1 MASQKQIAAN
11 QRNAQLSTGPRSAD
25 SKAKVR
31 CNALRDGLTG
41 QVVTLSDEERPF
53 FDQLLTE
60 MLADFNPQSTL
71 ERKLTHAVAWD
82 TWRLDHLRAVESN
95 VYALGR
101 QEQQEAEQ
109 TAEEPDN
116 QDTGFADARTHRTES
131 PRLERMSLY
140 ESRMTRNIHRNV
152 ALLRE
157 LQAERKRNYERDKQE
172 EIRIARLCEFN
183 DMPIKASARPSKNG
197 FVFSNEEIAV
207 GAVRERYAAAG
218 EHFVKKGNPTQLYG
232 GLILGVGDTIL
243 EKIIDKRPLS
253 VEERREIQSTPPE
266 DRALHRLMHPEEY
279 DLGHASRHAS
289 SKTLSP
295 QP

>member
-1 MASQKQIAAN
+1 MASEKQIAAN
-11 QRNAQLSTGPRSAD
+11 QRNAQLSTGPRSPE

-31 CNALRDGLTG
+31 RNALRDGLTG
-41 QVVTLSDEERPF
+41 QLITLSAEERPF
-53 FDQLLTE
+53 FDHLLNE

-71 ERKLTHAVAWD
+71 ERKLAHAIAWD

-101 QEQQEAEQ
+101 KEQQENAQQDATEMAEQ
-109 TAEEPDN
+109 TAEEPFD
-116 QDTGFADARTHRTES
+116 QDTAFADARTHQTES

-157 LQAERKRNYERDKQE
+157 LQAERKRNYEADKKE
-172 EIRIARLCEFN
+172 EIQIARLCEFN
-183 DMPIKASARPSKNG
+183 DMPVKASTRPSKNG

-218 EHFVKKGNPTQLYG
+218 EHFLKNGNPNQRYG
-232 GLILGVGDTIL
+232 GLIHGIGDTL
-243 EKIIDKRPLS
+243 L
-253 VEERREIQSTPPE
+253 
-266 DRALHRLMHPEEY
+266 
-279 DLGHASRHAS
+279 
-289 SKTLSP
+289 
-295 QP
+295 